1 MILRRG
7 IFIYWAAI
15 FIVAWCAGSFADGP
29 TDASEYPNRLPNSTS
44 ILELENFRKDD
55 SYGQRPQRMITPAP
69 EPEPEPDPEPEP
81 EPEPES
87 ELTPTPAPTPAPVS
101 PPVSTP
107 APSTGQGGSAA
118 SNCRNTCFTTS
129 DSRRY
134 VYSYIPPK
142 AMNAEP
148 VYWWVGD
155 SRTVGMYENGIIGRN
170 KDNEGVIAYVGKGLT
185 WFQDTALPKLSP
197 CLCPGDVVILAL
209 GANDI
214 YRSNQ
219 YKQTYSN
226 VMSDNPNITFKIV
239 SVNPVCDSKT
249 KKLDN
254 SDITRFNTAISNAF
268 PDNYIDTY
276 TVISNNHPNMCECT
290 DGEGLHYRS
299 NCNIERTVYD
309 TVMQAVGEN

>member
-55 SYGQRPQRMITPAP
+55 SRGQRPSRMITPAP
-69 EPEPEPDPEPEP
+69 EPDPEPDPEP
-81 EPEPES
+81 
-87 ELTPTPAPTPAPVS
+87 A
-101 PPVSTP
+101 PVSTP
-107 APSTGQGGSAA
+107 APSTGQGGRAA
-118 SNCRNTCFTTS
+118 SNCRNSCFTRETGS
-129 DSRRY
+129 DRRGY
-134 VYSYIPPK
+134 AYRYIRPTEL
-142 AMNAEP
+142 NAEP

-155 SRTVGMYENGIIGRN
+155 SRTVGMYDNGIIGRD

-185 WFQDTALPKLSP
+185 WFQDTARQKLST

-214 YRSNQ
+214 YQPKQ
-219 YKQTYSN
+219 YKQTYSKLI
-226 VMSDNPNITFKIV
+226 SDNPDITFKIV

-249 KKLDN
+249 DYLDN
-254 SDITRFNTAISNAF
+254 SDITRFNSAIRSEF
-268 PDNYIDTY
+268 SSNYIDTY
-276 TVISNNHPNMCECT
+276 TVLRNSQIDMCGCT
-290 DGEGLHYRS
+290 DAEGLHYRS

-309 TVMQAVGEN
+309 TVMQAVREN

>member
-29 TDASEYPNRLPNSTS
+29 TDASEYPNRLPNGTS
-44 ILELENFRKDD
+44 ILELEKFRTDD
-55 SYGQRPQRMITPAP
+55 SRGRRPSHMIPSDP

-81 EPEPES
+81 EPEP
-87 ELTPTPAPTPAPVS
+87 
-101 PPVSTP
+101 
-107 APSTGQGGSAA
+107 APSTGHGGRAA
-118 SNCRNTCFTTS
+118 SDCRNSCFDNKRGS
-129 DSRRY
+129 DRRGY
-134 VYSYIPPK
+134 AYRYIRPTEL
-142 AMNAEP
+142 NAEP

-155 SRTVGMYENGIIGRN
+155 SRTVGMYDNGIIGRD
-170 KDNEGVIAYVGKGLT
+170 KDNEGVIAYVGQGLT
-185 WFQDTALPKLSP
+185 WFQNTARQKLST

-249 KKLDN
+249 AYLDN
-254 SDITRFNTAISNAF
+254 SDITGFNSAISSEFSA
-268 PDNYIDTY
+268 NYIDTN
-276 TVISNNHPNMCECT
+276 TVISDNHPNMCGCT
-290 DGEGLHYRS
+290 DSAGLHYHS
-299 NCNIERTVYD
+299 HCNIEQTVYD
-309 TVMQAVGEN
+309 TVMQAVMEN